1 MREVVKGPSF
11 TVILNLS
18 GSKLG
23 SRNEGA
29 ETKPT
34 LRTGEYS
41 ESSVS
46 VLWNWTSDQSQHILT
61 KEFIT

>member
-1 MREVVKGPSF
+1 MREVVKGPYF

-23 SRNEGA
+23 YRKKEA

-34 LRTGEYS
+34 LRTGEYY

-46 VLWNWTSDQSQHILT
+46 VLWN
-61 KEFIT
+61 